1 MISLIVFVAVGLTG
15 VVMTLSLTLLLMA
28 GLIELVE
35 RTQSWRKKTPQRK
48 RGGTYEDRWG
58 L

>member
-35 RTQSWRKKTPQRK
+35 WTLKRK
-48 RGGTYEDRWG
+48 RARQHKRG
-58 L
+58 